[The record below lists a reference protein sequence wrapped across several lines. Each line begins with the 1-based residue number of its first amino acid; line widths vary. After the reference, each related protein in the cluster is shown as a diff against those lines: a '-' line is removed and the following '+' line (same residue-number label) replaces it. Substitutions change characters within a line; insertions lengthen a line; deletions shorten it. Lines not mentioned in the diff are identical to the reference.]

1 MDKLRFVDEKEGEIP
16 AGKIICVGKN
26 YLAHA
31 REMEGIAPKE
41 PVLFLKPRSSLIG
54 DGEDIILP
62 EMSKLVHHELEI
74 AVIIGRRGKRIDEK
88 EALTHIHGYALFLDI
103 TARDLQS
110 EAKKKGLPWTISK
123 GFDTF
128 SVISD
133 IVLVKDI
140 PEPQDIRFD
149 LHINGEL
156 RQKGY
161 TGDMIFDITKLISH
175 ISKIMTL
182 EPGDIIATGT
192 PEGVSAIKAGDV
204 LKSNMA
210 SLVSMTNCVRREQ
223 RF

>member
-1 MDKLRFVDEKEGEIP
+1 MNKLRVIGGKGEEIP

-31 REMEGIAPKE
+31 REMKGIIPKE

-54 DGEDIILP
+54 DGKDIILP
-62 EMSKLVHHELEI
+62 EMSKLVHHEVEI
-74 AVIIGRRGKRIDEK
+74 AVIIGRKGKRINEG
-88 EALTHIHGYALFLDI
+88 EAANHIMGYALFLDI
-103 TARDLQS
+103 TARDLQK

-128 SVISD
+128 SVISY
-133 IVLVKDI
+133 IVPKKRI
-140 PEPQDIRFD
+140 PDPQDIRFT

-156 RQKGY
+156 RQSGH
-161 TGDMIFDITKLISH
+161 TRDMIFPITKLIAY
-175 ISKIMTL
+175 ISEIMTL

-192 PEGVSAIKAGDV
+192 PEGVSAVTAGDV
-204 LKSNMA
+204 LESNMTG
-210 SLVSMTNCVRREQ
+210 LISMTNHVIREQ